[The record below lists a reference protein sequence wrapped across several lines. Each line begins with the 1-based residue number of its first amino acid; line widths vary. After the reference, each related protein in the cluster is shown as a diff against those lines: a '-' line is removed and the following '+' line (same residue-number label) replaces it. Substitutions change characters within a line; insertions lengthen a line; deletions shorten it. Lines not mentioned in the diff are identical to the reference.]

1 MFEDELTKTLN
12 AAAKCGPPED
22 LLAGI
27 DALRRRR
34 RRRRAGAA
42 LAACAVAVVVG
53 VVTALVRPTWP
64 VSLPATTPS
73 TMATDLT
80 DRVARA
86 TLRIPARSPEGHKY
100 EGVEAIDTHR
110 LLLLSERGFDLY
122 DASTGRITPVVR
134 LPGRADVR
142 TVRANERHVVWAVN
156 VKSSERKTQPSSSID
171 SAQDRASS
179 SLRKLGTPEY
189 WTVPLSG
196 GTPRKLPPTLGG
208 PFDLIGDDLITL
220 DGSGARRTAL
230 SGGQPQPI
238 PGADN
243 ALALDLPW
251 VLLATEPAVLGQEP
265 AESLN
270 VLTGEKRRLTADLCA
285 SSACLHAP
293 LHLCSSDWC
302 IREDR
307 AGKPFARRTD
317 GSRTVPLPGA
327 STEPPALNRFAVLDG
342 GRRLFD
348 LTTGASAVFDP
359 PGSHEVPPSGTG
371 TGGGRR
377 LLARSAG
384 DVIWVVNLKALS

>member
-53 VVTALVRPTWP
+53 VVTAVVRPASLT
-64 VSLPATTPS
+64 SLPAATPGPTAS
-73 TMATDLT
+73 NLAE
-80 DRVARA
+80 RVTRA
-86 TLRIPARSPEGHKY
+86 TVKVPARSPDGHTY
-100 EGVEAIDTHR
+100 EGIEAIDAHR
-110 LLLLSERGFDLY
+110 LLLVTERGFDRY
-122 DASTGRITPVVR
+122 DASTGEITPVVR
-134 LPGRADVR
+134 LPAPVDIRD
-142 TVRANERHVVWAVN
+142 VRANERHVVWKVN
-156 VKSSERKTQPSSSID
+156 VQQGDAERKSRPADPVDRALEQAD
-171 SAQDRASS
+171 SA
-179 SLRKLGTPEY
+179 LRKLGLPEY
-189 WTVPLSG
+189 WTVPLPG

-208 PFDLIGDDLITL
+208 PFDLIGDDLIML
-220 DGSGARRTAL
+220 DGAGARRTAL
-230 SGGQPQPI
+230 TGGPPQPI
-238 PGADN
+238 PGAEN

-251 VLLATEPAVLGQEP
+251 VMLATEPAVLGQEP
-265 AESLN
+265 AELLN
-270 VLTGEKRRLTADLCA
+270 VVTGEKRRLAADLCA

-327 STEPPALNRFAVLDG
+327 STEPPALNRFAVLDD

-348 LTTGASAVFDP
+348 LTTGASAGFDP
-359 PGSHEVPPSGTG
+359 PGSHEVPPSGT
-371 TGGGRR
+371 GRR